1 MLELPIQR
9 SRPDPELAAALS
21 LSAVTRDPFSF
32 RVEPSRDGT
41 AELRGV
47 TRDVVGAFEQIFGA
61 TLDTFGSDPLSRVLS
76 PGRSDVAETHFEID
90 VDPPGSVVEL
100 LGILLPG
107 LLRRDY
113 TTELVLTGCTHV
125 SGAYLPE
132 QVEPALVPLVEA
144 MGGGLDIELDAY
156 GFRPRG
162 PGQLRA
168 SVTPIQG
175 RVQPLD
181 LRDRGYVR
189 HVELS
194 VLLAHLPQHVGLREI
209 DAFADNMSADVSLGA
224 TLTELHD
231 AASQGNVMLIEVEG
245 SECPEVLTV
254 MGEEGVPAEEIGR
267 RGLSEFA
274 TYLAGRG
281 QLRDTTRWALALAVM
296 AGEGR
301 IWSSQLGEFS
311 KAICKFAPEL
321 ADTHVVIE
329 GEDTETVKLQVTR

>member
-1 MLELPIQR
+1 MLELPTQR
-9 SRPDPELAAALS
+9 SRPDPDLAAALS
-21 LSAVTRDPFSF
+21 LSAITRDPFAF
-32 RVEPSRDGT
+32 RVEPSRDGR

-47 TRDVVGAFEQIFGA
+47 TRDVVDAFARIFGA
-61 TLDTFGSDPLSRVLS
+61 ELDTFGSDPLSRVLS
-76 PGRSDVAETHFEID
+76 PSRSDVPETHFEVDI
-90 VDPPGSVVEL
+90 DPPGSVVEL
-100 LGILLPG
+100 LGVLLPG

-113 TTELVLTGCTHV
+113 PTELVLRGCTHV
-125 SGAYLPE
+125 PGAYLPE

-144 MGGGLDIELDAY
+144 MGGGLEIELDTY
-156 GFRPRG
+156 GFPPRG

-168 SVTPIQG
+168 TVSPIQG

-194 VLLAHLPQHVGLREI
+194 VFLAHLPRDIGLREI
-209 DAFADNMSADVSLGA
+209 DAFAETMDADVSLGA

-231 AASQGNVMLIEVEG
+231 AASQGNALLIDVEG
-245 SECPEVLTV
+245 SECPETLAV
-254 MGEEGVPAEEIGR
+254 MGEKGVPAEEIGR

-281 QLRDTTRWALALAVM
+281 QLRDTTRWALTLAVM

-301 IWSSQLGEFS
+301 IWSSQFGAFS
-311 KAICKFAPEL
+311 RAICEFAPRL

-329 GEDTETVKLQVTR
+329 GEESETVKFRVTR